1 MLQKIKRLMCHH
13 VYAWS
18 ERRQREVCYQCGQSR
33 DPEPQPTLTR
43 SGNDDSNDDSD
54 RAD

>member
-18 ERRQREVCYQCGQSR
+18 ERRQREVCYQCGQAR
-33 DPEPQPTLTR
+33 DPEAQVVPAQ
-43 SGNDDSNDDSD
+43 SDNDS
-54 RAD
+54 AV